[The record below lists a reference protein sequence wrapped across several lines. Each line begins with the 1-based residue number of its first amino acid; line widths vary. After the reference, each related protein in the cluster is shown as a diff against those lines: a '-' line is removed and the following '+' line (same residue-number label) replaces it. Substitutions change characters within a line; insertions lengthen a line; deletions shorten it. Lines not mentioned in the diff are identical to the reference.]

1 MTGHTKIAN
10 PVRTSFGQWSSN
22 FWDTML
28 EQRYLKTKKIKRK
41 TDYRYQKSNKKENG
55 AIKEKV
61 EKSTVYGISGLM
73 TRRFCIQP
81 LRTMV
86 SSKNFMIS
94 FSSNYGLSSNW
105 FTIRTFFAPFA
116 FFFWNIYCLLDFL
129 HFKFT
134 SYCK

>member
-1 MTGHTKIAN
+1 
-10 PVRTSFGQWSSN
+10 
-22 FWDTML
+22 ML

-61 EKSTVYGISGLM
+61 EKSTVHGISGLM

-94 FSSNYGLSSNW
+94 FSSNYGLSSN
-105 FTIRTFFAPFA
+105 
-116 FFFWNIYCLLDFL
+116 
-129 HFKFT
+129 
-134 SYCK
+134 